1 MLKYWIWLATRKG
14 LGCKNARSVLRFF
27 GSPERAYFA
36 DEEQYGQIEDLR
48 SAKPLLDKSMA
59 EPEKILQLCYQDNIH
74 ILTDQDAAY
83 PERLKSIEDAPI
95 LLYYQGT
102 LPAFDTEPV
111 IAMVGTRKASAYGLL
126 QAKQLGYQLGRL
138 GAIVIS
144 GGAGGIDTLC
154 LKGALTAGRPVCA
167 VLGCGVD
174 VTYPAEN
181 RSLFADIRAHGCL
194 LSEYPPTT
202 PPLAE
207 HFPVRNRLLS
217 ALSVGVVVVEA
228 PLKSGAL
235 ITAQH
240 ALEQGRDVFTVPG
253 NVTSPTC
260 QGNIQLLKEGA
271 IVVSE
276 GWDVMQE
283 YERLYPERIC
293 RQPKPLTM
301 TLTQDECGKKP
312 QKIAAKRAQKSAPRA
327 EKEEKI
333 LASQVTNVENRG
345 GKGVDNAQNRNYID
359 VQELLAK
366 VSADERA
373 ILQSLMGGEK
383 HIDTIIDESGLPAG
397 RVLASMTLL
406 EVKGYVKRLPGRMYG
421 LAEQQ

>member
-14 LGCKNARSVLRFF
+14 LGCKGALQVLHFF
-27 GSPERAYFA
+27 GSPKRAYFA
-36 DEEQYGQIEDLR
+36 DEAAYLQIEHLR
-48 SAKPLLDKSMA
+48 SCAPLLDKSMA

-74 ILTDQDAAY
+74 ILTYQDAAY
-83 PERLKSIEDAPI
+83 PERLKNIEDAP
-95 LLYYQGT
+95 LVLYYQGT
-102 LPAFDTEPV
+102 LPAFDAEPV

-144 GGAGGIDTLC
+144 GGASGIDTLC
-154 LKGALTAGRPVCA
+154 LKGALTAGRPVAA

-181 RSLFADIRAHGCL
+181 RSLFQDIRAHGCL
-194 LSEYPPTT
+194 LSEYAPGT
-202 PPLAE
+202 PPLGE
-207 HFPVRNRLLS
+207 HFPVRNRILS
-217 ALSVGVVVVEA
+217 GLALGVVVVEA

-235 ITAQH
+235 ITAEH

-253 NVTSPTC
+253 NVTAPTC

-283 YERLYPERIC
+283 YERLYPEIIR
-293 RQPKPLTM
+293 RAEKPLAM
-301 TLTQDECGKKP
+301 TLTDAERGAKP
-312 QKIAAKRAQKSAPRA
+312 QKRTLKAAPKG
-327 EKEEKI
+327 EKDERL
-333 LASQVTNVENRG
+333 LASPAACVENRG

-359 VQELLAK
+359 VQELLEK

-373 ILQSLMGGEK
+373 ILQSLMSAEK

-397 RVLASMTLL
+397 RILASMTLL